1 MVPFAVLTTA
11 QIAEAAGVSP
21 QTIRRWWHQGLLPAP
36 TIAYRGRRGRGAQWA
51 DDAAALAIWVR
62 EQLDAGRT
70 VPQLLEARERG
81 EGP

>member
-21 QTIRRWWHQGLLPAP
+21 QTIRRWWHQGLPAP
-36 TIAYRGRRGRGAQWA
+36 TIAYRGRRGRGASWGDTA
-51 DDAAALAIWVR
+51 TALAIWVQ

-70 VPQLLEARERG
+70 VPQLLEAEKDHDLG
-81 EGP
+81 G